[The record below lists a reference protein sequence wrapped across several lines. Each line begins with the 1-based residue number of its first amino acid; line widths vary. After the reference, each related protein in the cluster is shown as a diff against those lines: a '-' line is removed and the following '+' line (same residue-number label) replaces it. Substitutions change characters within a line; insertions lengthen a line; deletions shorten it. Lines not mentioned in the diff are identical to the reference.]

1 MDSAHVGYSK
11 PEAIERLTKA
21 LNSGKQSGAVV
32 DEMDVYDMLGTLPS
46 TVTAVSES
54 N

>member
-11 PEAIERLTKA
+11 PEAIERLIVA
-21 LNSGKQSGAVV
+21 LNAGKQSGPVI
-32 DEMDVYDMLGTLPS
+32 DEMDVYDMLGTEPS

-54 N
+54 T